1 MIEFDFETWAAEAIV
16 ALRSGIHLRRPSN
29 YQSLFKYIS
38 LNSDVSWDY
47 LHKTLHEAELVG
59 AAASSLNDPFE
70 LNPYV
75 FDDLQ
80 SSIIAEAVRHT
91 DSAFLDDR
99 EPTPLS
105 EVFPDP
111 EPFRLQARLYLQQVL
126 DRYRIIAFC
135 ERVDSSLLW
144 SHYANSYQGACLHFL
159 AKGFRW
165 HSHYTLGH
173 VSYSKYRP
181 AYPLSLALALYSQR
195 GARADQ
201 DGPARP
207 WIPARAT
214 PLQRAE
220 SNKILFFTKA
230 DDWAYEAEI
239 KLVYDQEQDPVVR
252 FNKDS
257 LVSIITGPRFTD
269 ENHQR
274 LDTVLKGSL
283 YENIPIRK
291 ARLSKTTFTVEI
303 GE

>member
-1 MIEFDFETWAAEAIV
+1 MAEEVDFETWAGQEIV
-16 ALRSGIHLRRPSN
+16 RLQCGIHYRRPSDH
-29 YQSLFKYIS
+29 QSLFKYVS
-38 LNSDVSWDY
+38 LNSDVSWNY
-47 LHKTLHEAELVG
+47 LHKTLHSAKLVG
-59 AAASSLNDPFE
+59 SAPSDLNDPFE
-70 LNPYV
+70 FKPYV

-80 SSIIAEAVRHT
+80 SSAIAELVRRR
-91 DSAFLDDR
+91 DLPQLGLAAF
-99 EPTPLS
+99 TPLEDRQPKPLT
-105 EVFPDP
+105 EVFPNP
-111 EPFRLQARLYLQQVL
+111 EPFRQQARLYLDQVL
-126 DRYRIIAFC
+126 TRYRIIAFC
-135 ERVDSSLLW
+135 ERIDSSLLW

-165 HSHYTLGH
+165 HYTLGH

-181 AYPLSLALALYSQR
+181 AYPLSLALALFSKP
-195 GARADQ
+195 GK
-201 DGPARP
+201 P
-207 WIPARAT
+207 WISPYAT

-239 KLVYDQEQDPVVR
+239 RLVYDQQQHQVVD
-252 FNKDS
+252 FDKDS

-274 LDTVLKGSL
+274 LKTVLKDLL

>member
-59 AAASSLNDPFE
+59 EAASSLNDPFE

-181 AYPLSLALALYSQR
+181 AYPLSLALALSSKPGQPVEVPVN
-195 GARADQ
+195 AS
-201 DGPARP
+201 
-207 WIPARAT
+207 
-214 PLQRAE
+214 PLRRAE

-239 KLVYDQEQDPVVR
+239 RLVYDQEQHPFVR
-252 FNKDS
+252 FKTDS

-269 ENHQR
+269 ENRQR
-274 LDTVLKGSL
+274 LDRILKGSL
-283 YENIPIRK
+283 YENITIRK
-291 ARLSKTTFTVEI
+291 AQLSKTTFTVEI